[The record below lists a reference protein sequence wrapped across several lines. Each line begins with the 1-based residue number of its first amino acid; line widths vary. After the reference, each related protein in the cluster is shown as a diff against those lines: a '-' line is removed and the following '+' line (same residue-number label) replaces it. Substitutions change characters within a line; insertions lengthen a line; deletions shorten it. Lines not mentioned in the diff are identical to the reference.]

1 MINTIHLLITWT
13 LRHSKQ
19 RPFFY
24 FHNLSDGYRSV
35 TLGSI
40 ASGIAILE
48 VEYGLASRDP
58 SLFPHNLRLYSNA
71 DVLHNIFDFA
81 SIQSFQ

>member
-13 LRHSKQ
+13 LHHSKQ
-19 RPFFY
+19 RAFF

-48 VEYGLASRDP
+48 VEYALASRDP

-71 DVLHNIFDFA
+71 GVLHNIFDFA
-81 SIQSFQ
+81 SIQSWQ